1 MIVPCG
7 ASIVAFFAGGN
18 NGSHIIAGDG
28 GAKKKRKRSKEENV
42 EGGTNSGNKGASID
56 SILDSLSAIEVLTS
70 STGELHG
77 ATKSADADRK
87 ASIVCKARI
96 YDTFKRVWKKYSV
109 GLDRGVG
116 EEKCE
121 DKQHEQHVSYHDSK
135 RCDHGTV
142 NIYRRALDAFHN
154 DSNRRFSSWSF
165 ASPDFEKQIF

>member
-1 MIVPCG
+1 MEGETSSRNIG
-7 ASIVAFFAGGN
+7 ASMG
-18 NGSHIIAGDG
+18 
-28 GAKKKRKRSKEENV
+28 
-42 EGGTNSGNKGASID
+42 

-96 YDTFKRVWKKYSV
+96 YETFKRVWKKYSV

-116 EEKCE
+116 EETCE
-121 DKQHEQHVSYHDSK
+121 EKQHKQHVSYHDSK

-165 ASPDFEKQIF
+165 ASPDFERQIS